1 VLVVDDHLI
10 NRRALELVLQPFDVR
25 ATLAE
30 SADRALELLQAEV
43 FDVVLMDVYM
53 PGMDGRAATQA
64 LRASGGP
71 NRDVPVIAVTASAAP
86 KDWESFAAAG
96 MNDHVSKPIDPFELY
111 SALVRASCATKPD
124 AQARTSA

>member
-86 KDWESFAAAG
+86 KDWESLRRRR
-96 MNDHVSKPIDPFELY
+96 H
-111 SALVRASCATKPD
+111 
-124 AQARTSA
+124 